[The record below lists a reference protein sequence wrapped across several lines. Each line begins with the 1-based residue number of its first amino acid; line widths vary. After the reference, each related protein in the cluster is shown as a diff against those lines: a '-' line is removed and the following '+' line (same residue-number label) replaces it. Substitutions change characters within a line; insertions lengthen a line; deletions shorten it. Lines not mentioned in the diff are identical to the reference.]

1 MTGAGRGTPLP
12 LATLG
17 ILATLAVVATVLI
30 DGGRPVLYLEP
41 RAVLLVVAGTL
52 TVTLSGSDVAEL
64 AALRGLPR
72 LLRGIGTGLPEAR
85 IAELVRFA
93 ERARR
98 EDPRTLE
105 GELAR
110 LPPHGLLRRG
120 LAALLEGRSDADL
133 AELLA
138 RELSHA
144 GRPFAVA
151 AALLRRAGD
160 TAPAM
165 GLVGTVIGLVR
176 MLADLER
183 PADIG
188 PAMAVALLTTLYGV
202 VLAHAVLLP
211 LARRAEALAGRARLL
226 AELERLTVLA
236 LARREPP
243 ALLRGRLEAAAGI
256 GDTGR

>member
-1 MTGAGRGTPLP
+1 MTGARRGAPLP

-17 ILATLAVVATVLI
+17 ILATLAVVAAVLVG
-30 DGGRPVLYLEP
+30 GGRPVLYLEP
-41 RAVLLVVAGTL
+41 WALLLVVAGTV
-52 TVTLSGSDVAEL
+52 TVTLSGSDPAEL
-64 AALRGLPR
+64 AALRTLPR
-72 LLRGIGTGLPEAR
+72 LLRGIGIRPEAR

-110 LPPHGLLRRG
+110 LPPHALLYRG
-120 LAALLEGRSDADL
+120 LVALLEGRTDGDL

-138 RELSHA
+138 RELAHA

-151 AALLRRAGD
+151 AALLRRAGE

-165 GLVGTVIGLVR
+165 GLMGTVIGLVR

-183 PADIG
+183 PGDIG

-211 LARRAEALAGRARLL
+211 LARRAETLAGRARLL

-243 ALLRGRLEAAAGI
+243 ALLRGRLEAAAGV
-256 GDTGR
+256 GGTGR